1 MSKVWLITDERDYQT
16 LYREERRCRRLYQ
29 DVCQV
34 LLVCLIIMAV
44 ALAWKG
50 GV

>member
-1 MSKVWLITDERDYQT
+1 MKVRIITDEKEYRQ

-29 DVCQV
+29 KVCHV
-34 LLVCLIIMAV
+34 LLVCLVIMAV

>member
-1 MSKVWLITDERDYQT
+1 MRVRIISDERDYRER
-16 LYREERRCRRLYQ
+16 YREERRCRRLYQ

-34 LLVCLIIMAV
+34 LLVCLVIMAV